1 MTWNPFSKNK
11 DKENTAAV
19 SAAAGDEAQGTK
31 GHATPTRKEAQA
43 RSVRP
48 LIPDPKDR
56 KKRVKEERARL
67 RERQNE
73 EYDAMQKGD
82 VAHMPRAERNPIRVY
97 IRTYIDARWN
107 LAEFFIPVAVVC
119 LLGSL
124 FLSAAVPML
133 SFILAMAMYVY
144 LFVIII
150 DMVIMWR
157 GLKRKLTDKFGDYQL
172 VKNARGMSY
181 AMSRALQ
188 LRRFRLPKPSSKK
201 HGNWPK

>member
-1 MTWNPFSKNK
+1 MTWNPFSRNK
-11 DKENTAAV
+11 DKENAAV
-19 SAAAGDEAQGTK
+19 TPIDDASDTK
-31 GHATPTRKEAQA
+31 GHATPKRKDAQA
-43 RSVRP
+43 RAVRP

-56 KKRVKEERARL
+56 KKRVKEERAKM

-97 IRTYIDARWN
+97 IRNYVDARWN

-124 FLSAAVPML
+124 LISAAVPML
-133 SFILAMAMYVY
+133 SFILALAMYVY
-144 LFVIII
+144 LFIIII
-150 DMVIMWR
+150 DMFIMWR
-157 GLKRKLTDKFGDYQL
+157 TLKKKLVEKFGDYQL
-172 VKNARGMSY
+172 VKNARGLSY

-188 LRRFRLPKPSSKK
+188 LRRFRLPKPASKK
-201 HGNWPK
+201 HGNYPK

>member
-1 MTWNPFSKNK
+1 MTWNPFSRNK
-11 DKENTAAV
+11 DKENTA
-19 SAAAGDEAQGTK
+19 SARELSGDDAEETK
-31 GHATPTRKEAQA
+31 GHATPKRKEAQA
-43 RSVRP
+43 RTIRP

-56 KKRVKEERARL
+56 KRRVKEERSRL

-73 EYDAMQKGD
+73 EYEAMQKGD

-97 IRTYIDARWN
+97 IRNYVDARWN
-107 LAEFFIPVAVVC
+107 LAEFFIPVAVIC

-124 FLSAAVPML
+124 IISAMWPLASM
-133 SFILAMAMYVY
+133 ILALAMYVY

-150 DMVIMWR
+150 DMFIMWR
-157 GLKRKLTDKFGDYQL
+157 GLKAKLVDKYGDYQL
-172 VKNARGMSY
+172 VKNTRGLSY

-188 LRRFRLPKPSSKK
+188 LRRFRLPKPTSKK

>member
-1 MTWNPFSKNK
+1 MTWNPFSRNK
-11 DKENTAAV
+11 DTAAE
-19 SAAAGDEAQGTK
+19 AALDPDDASDTK
-31 GHATPTRKEAQA
+31 GHATPKRKDAQA

-56 KKRVKEERARL
+56 KKRVKEERAKL

-97 IRTYIDARWN
+97 IRNYIDARWN

-124 FLSAAVPML
+124 LISAAVPIL
-133 SFILAMAMYVY
+133 SFVLALAMYVY
-144 LFVIII
+144 LFIIVI
-150 DMVIMWR
+150 DMFIMWR
-157 GLKRKLTDKFGDYQL
+157 TLKKKLVDKYGDYQL
-172 VKNARGMSY
+172 VKNARGLSY

-188 LRRFRLPKPSSKK
+188 LRRFRLPKPVSKK
-201 HGNWPK
+201 HGNYPK